1 MARNREKQGK
11 RITADP
17 GQTISSGEMLVIGT
31 LLCVALVDGVS
42 GTEMEFAVEEVYR
55 LPKLDAAV
63 IAQGDPVDLDSSAG
77 GGTGEIDDSGMVP
90 ASGDLQDC
98 GIAWE
103 SKGATTS
110 ETILV
115 KLNAAGLATFTP

>member
-1 MARNREKQGK
+1 MATNRNQNGR

-17 GQTISSGEMLVIGT
+17 GATVVSGQAVVIGT
-31 LLCVALVDGVS
+31 LLCVALTDGVS
-42 GTEMEFAVEEVYR
+42 GTPIEFAVDEVYR

-63 IAQGDPVDLDSSAG
+63 IAQGDSVDFDSSAG
-77 GGTGEIDDSGMVP
+77 TAGEIDDNAMTP
-90 ASGDLQDC
+90 AAGDLQDC

-103 SKGATTS
+103 TKGATTG

-115 KLNAAGLATFTP
+115 KLNAAGLATAT

>member
-1 MARNREKQGK
+1 MANNRNQNGR

-17 GQTISSGEMLVIGT
+17 GATVVSGQPFVIGT
-31 LLCVALVDGVS
+31 QLCIALTDGVT
-42 GTEMEFAVEEVYR
+42 GVEMEFAVDEVYR
-55 LPKLDAAV
+55 IPKLDAAV
-63 IAQGDPVDLDSSAG
+63 IAQGDPVDFDSSAG
-77 GGTGEIDDSGMVP
+77 ANGEIDDNAMTP
-90 ASGDLQDC
+90 ASGDLSNC

-103 SKGATTS
+103 GKGATTG

>member
-1 MARNREKQGK
+1 MAKNRNQNGR

-17 GQTISSGEMLVIGT
+17 GATVVAGQAVRIGT
-31 LLCVALVDGVS
+31 LLCVALTDGVS
-42 GTEMEFAVEEVYR
+42 GTPIEFAVDEVYR

-63 IAQGDPVDLDSSAG
+63 INQGESVDWDSSAG
-77 GGTGEIDDSGMVP
+77 VNGEIDDNAMTP
-90 ASGDLQDC
+90 AAGDLSDC

-103 SKGATTS
+103 TKGATTG

-115 KLNAAGLATFTP
+115 KLNAAGLATAT

>member
-1 MARNREKQGK
+1 MATNRNQNGK

-17 GQTISSGEMLVIGT
+17 GATVSSGDPFVIGT

-42 GTEMEFAVEEVYR
+42 GTEMEFAVDEVYR

-63 IAQGDPVDLDSSAG
+63 ITQGDSVDFDSSAG
-77 GGTGEIDDSGMVP
+77 TAGEIDDNAMVP

-103 SKGATTS
+103 SKGATTG

>member
-1 MARNREKQGK
+1 MARNREQNGK
-11 RITADP
+11 RITTDP
-17 GQTISSGEMLVIGT
+17 AATISSGDPFVIGT
-31 LLCVALVDGVS
+31 LLAVALVDGVT
-42 GTEMEFAVEEVYR
+42 GTEMEFAIDEVYR

-63 IAQGDPVDLDSSAG
+63 IAQGDPVDFDSSAG
-77 GGTGEIDDSGMVP
+77 SAGEIDDSAMTP
-90 ASGDLQDC
+90 ASGDLSDC

-103 SKGATTS
+103 GKGATTG

>member
-1 MARNREKQGK
+1 MANNRNQNGR

-17 GQTISSGEMLVIGT
+17 GATVSAGDAVVIGT

-42 GTEMEFAVEEVYR
+42 GTEMEFAVDEVYR
-55 LPKLDAAV
+55 LPKVDAAV
-63 IAQGDPVDLDSSAG
+63 IAQGDPVDFDSSG
-77 GGTGEIDDSGMVP
+77 PGIDDSAMTP
-90 ASGDLQDC
+90 ASGDLSDC

-103 SKGATTS
+103 GKGATTG

>member
-1 MARNREKQGK
+1 MARNRNQNGK

-17 GQTISSGEMLVIGT
+17 GGAVVSGQPFVIGT
-31 LLCVALVDGVS
+31 LLAVALVDGETGV
-42 GTEMEFAVEEVYR
+42 EMEFAIDEVYR

-63 IAQGDPVDLDSSAG
+63 IAQGDPVDFDSSAG
-77 GGTGEIDDSGMVP
+77 ANGEIDDSAMTP
-90 ASGDLQDC
+90 ASGDLANC

-103 SKGATTS
+103 GKGATTG